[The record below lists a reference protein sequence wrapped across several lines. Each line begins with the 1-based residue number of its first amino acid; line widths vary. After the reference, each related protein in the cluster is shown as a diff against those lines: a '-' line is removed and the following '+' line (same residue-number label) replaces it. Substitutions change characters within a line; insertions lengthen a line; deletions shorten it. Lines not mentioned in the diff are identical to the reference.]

1 MFIPFSFLF
10 IPVSFFVI
18 LCHSFPFFFIPFHSF
33 FIPFSFLFFPFH
45 SFSFPFIPLSFL
57 CHSFFTGAG
66 VGGTGARGR
75 RGTSSALDGTI
86 KIDMKDPITGGGSAT
101 ATHEKNGGTSSCSR
115 IFEGPQVNIDVTSAG
130 ATVALGLMYLKTNN
144 VAVAARLAVPH
155 TLFLLDYVR
164 PDLLMVRQL

>member
-1 MFIPFSFLF
+1 M
-10 IPVSFFVI
+10 
-18 LCHSFPFFFIPFHSF
+18 
-33 FIPFSFLFFPFH
+33 
-45 SFSFPFIPLSFL
+45 
-57 CHSFFTGAG
+57 
-66 VGGTGARGR
+66 
-75 RGTSSALDGTI
+75 DGTI

-164 PDLLMVRQL
+164 PDLLMVRQLCLGLVMWDAIAPTLAWVDQQVPRMLRQATGCGGSESLNLFKAR